1 LIIVSLL
8 VVAAL
13 AVLAGVALLPPSP
26 AASID
31 PSLLPD
37 AANTSPFY
45 EEIAVDT
52 DRVVTRF
59 VPWDP
64 VPANYTLSYRV
75 KRDLSGDDQVTM
87 DAPGVSRTAPI
98 DVVIP
103 RQTGEEVTIVV
114 DIFNETGALVHSSEG
129 TYA

>member
-1 LIIVSLL
+1 MTFVSILI
-8 VVAAL
+8 VAAL
-13 AVLAGVALLPPSP
+13 AVLAAIAMLPPSP
-26 AASID
+26 SASTD

-37 AANTSPFY
+37 AANTSPFF
-45 EEIAVDT
+45 EEIAVDA

-64 VPANYTLSYRV
+64 VPANYTLSYQV
-75 KRDLSGDDQVTM
+75 TRDSSGDEQVTM
-87 DAPGVSRTAPI
+87 NAPSASRTAPI
-98 DVVIP
+98 EVIIP

-114 DIFNETGALVHSSEG
+114 EIFNETGALVHSSEA